1 MYRIMEYRLNWTF
14 FFQLSS
20 TNISKMLIF
29 EVFLFF
35 NVVDREKLKYSV
47 QERNAMATVLLF
59 SHVPAIFLM
68 S

>member
-1 MYRIMEYRLNWTF
+1 
-14 FFQLSS
+14 
-20 TNISKMLIF
+20 MLIF